1 MTIRSVRLLSS
12 LDQGLA
18 VLEALA
24 QAREEALGLTEL
36 AQRLALHKSTVARIV
51 ATLSARGYV
60 EQDPRTRR
68 YRLTLKLFELGSLC
82 LARLELVTEARP
94 IIEELAQ
101 ASGEVVHL
109 AVLDQGE
116 VVYVDKVESEQT
128 IRMYS
133 RVGRRSPVHCTGVG
147 KALLAFVDDATF
159 QAIVAEKGLRRF
171 TPRTI
176 TDADRLRD
184 HLARVRE
191 VGVAFDDEEHEPG
204 IRCVAAPVRDHRGVV
219 IASISVAGPAVRM
232 THERLRELAE
242 PVRRAAAAISAR
254 LGYRPNP
261 GRLDHTRGG
270 DLSER

>member
-1 MTIRSVRLLSS
+1 MPIRSVRLLSS
-12 LDQGLA
+12 LEHGLA

-24 QAREEALGLTEL
+24 SAREQTLGLSEL
-36 AQRLALHKSTVARIV
+36 AQRVGLHKTSAARV
-51 ATLSARGYV
+51 LATLTAHGYV

-82 LARLELVTEARP
+82 LARIELVREARP
-94 IIEELAQ
+94 LLENLARL
-101 ASGEVVHL
+101 SGEVVHL

-147 KALLAFVDDATF
+147 KALLAFVDDVTF
-159 QAIVAEKGLRRF
+159 QSIVAEKGLRRY

-176 TDADRLRD
+176 TDPERLRE

-191 VGVAFDDEEHEPG
+191 TGVAFDDEEHEPG

-219 IASISVAGPAVRM
+219 VASISVAGPTVRM
-232 THERLRELAE
+232 THERLQELAE
-242 PVRRAAAAISAR
+242 PVRQTAAAISAR
-254 LGYRPNP
+254 LGYRPNL
-261 GRLDHTRGG
+261 GLTGLHASG
-270 DLSER
+270 